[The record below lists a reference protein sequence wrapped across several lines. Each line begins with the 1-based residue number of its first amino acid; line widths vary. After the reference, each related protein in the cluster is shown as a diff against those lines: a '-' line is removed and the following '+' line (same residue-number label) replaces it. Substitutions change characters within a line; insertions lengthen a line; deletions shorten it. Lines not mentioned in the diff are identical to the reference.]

1 VTLVMSHGDLGMPK
15 GNSGRVVIDAG
26 APLKRRLYRVL
37 DAQGVTLKDWFMR
50 TAEEHIDQ
58 YEQPRLLPQERP
70 VPKDDQQP

>member
-1 VTLVMSHGDLGMPK
+1 
-15 GNSGRVVIDAG
+15 VIDAG

-37 DAQGVTLKDWFMR
+37 DAQGVTLKDWFIR
-50 TAEEHIDQ
+50 TAEEHIEL